1 MTYKTHKVKNQ
12 RPIYYYYYYYFI
24 IITIGLFHCDTIEN
38 TLIYHQERWP
48 SGLGVNAGALGP
60 MFDSKWANCGIFA
73 YN

>member
-12 RPIYYYYYYYFI
+12 RPIYYYYCYY
-24 IITIGLFHCDTIEN
+24 GLSRCDTIEN